1 MDVKLNAVNQKKSF
15 LYYLKEKF
23 LFALRL
29 TDEPRVKLYNGYGN
43 RTQCFVFGHV
53 LSFGPVPRRRYRKN
67 FLSNTLAVLRLF
79 MVKPVSGALLQFTW
93 EGNVQTTKSASDGFF
108 RFEWKPVTPLEP
120 GWHAVEVQWL
130 HSKKG
135 TVLSTGQSF
144 ISIPHFNQF
153 AFISDIDDTFLVS
166 HSSNLRKRLLVLLT
180 ENARSRSPF
189 EGVVNHYQLLSLA
202 GAPDKTTNPFF
213 FVSSS
218 EWNLYNYITEFS
230 ELNKLPR
237 GVYLLNQLKLFS
249 QVFKTGQNNHK
260 TKFMRISRIMEAYP
274 DQRIVLLGDDS
285 QEDPFIYASIAS
297 HFKTQV
303 HGVYIRKTTKNAKP
317 LVTEKLKEMEMNGVF
332 ICYFTHSSEAVI
344 HSKQIGLINT
354 V

>member
-1 MDVKLNAVNQKKSF
+1 MNLTPSVTKKKS
-15 LYYLKEKF
+15 LIIYLKEKF

-29 TDEPRVKLYNGYGN
+29 SHEPRVKLYNGYGN
-43 RTQCFVFGHV
+43 KTQCVVFGHV
-53 LSFGPVPRRRYRKN
+53 FSFGPVPRKKYRKN

-79 MVKPVSGALLQFTW
+79 MVKPVSGATIQFCW
-93 EGNVQTTKSASDGFF
+93 EGNVQTTISSSDGFF
-108 RFEWKPVTPLEP
+108 RFEWKPLKQLHT
-120 GWHAVEVQWL
+120 GWHPIEVQWI

-135 TVLSTGQSF
+135 TVLSTGNAF
-144 ISIPHFNQF
+144 ISIPYYNQF

-166 HSSNLRKRLLVLLT
+166 YSSNLRKRLFVLLT
-180 ENARSRSPF
+180 ENARSRKPF

-202 GAPDKTTNPFF
+202 GAPEKTTNPFF

-230 ELNKLPR
+230 ELNKLPK
-237 GVYLLNQLKLFS
+237 GVFLLNQIKLFS
-249 QVFKTGQNNHK
+249 QVFKTGHNNHK

-274 DQRIVLLGDDS
+274 EQKIVLLGDDS

-297 HFKTQV
+297 HFNDQV
-303 HGVYIRKTTKNAKP
+303 HAVYIRKTGKISKP
-317 LVTEKLKEMEMNGVF
+317 LVDAKMMEMESIGIF
-332 ICYFTHSSEAVI
+332 CCYFKHSSEAVI
-344 HSKQIGLINT
+344 HSRMIGLIKD